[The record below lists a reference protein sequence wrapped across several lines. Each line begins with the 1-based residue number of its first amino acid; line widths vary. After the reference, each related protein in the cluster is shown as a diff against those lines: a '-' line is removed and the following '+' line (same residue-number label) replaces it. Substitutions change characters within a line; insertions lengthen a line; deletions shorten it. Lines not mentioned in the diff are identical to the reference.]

1 MNSLRSLTF
10 IFLLVAS
17 GCGSNSNNNPGPLVN
32 VSLVAPTS
40 ANIQE
45 AENQKVRVFISL
57 DQAASTSV
65 TVPLNFS
72 GSAKQDADY
81 TASADF
87 VIVPPNTTSASVD
100 IDVFRDFDLE
110 GDETITVSLGEIEG
124 NGKAGTMSSIN
135 FTIIDGEAANVD
147 KTPKEDVANLTVL
160 ETQYIITEESI
171 DFAVVVLNSSDQN
184 IAPTKL
190 FAEWSS
196 DMDFETDV
204 HSLGEVDTPA
214 FVSGEITF
222 PQPYEFSLP
231 LSDPAPNETYYIRVY
246 LDEVPEE
253 TVEQLFDNEVL
264 FGFATNAEGKVITR
278 CEAPVRTASGTE
290 DPLFREQWHL
300 KNSGQSGFANNS
312 GVAGADLQMTE
323 AISNGQNGDGVKLAI
338 VDSGLE
344 ICHPDL
350 AATVEEGKSFN
361 YGFRN
366 SAGSSLAD
374 PFNHSVFGDHGT
386 SVAGVA
392 AAVANN
398 GLGGRGVAPGVK
410 LRGFKLSA
418 SSEADFEAELLSSL
432 GGSSSNPDSASAHIF
447 NMSFGI
453 EVPSENSEE
462 DFVNLVKMG
471 TTDLRSGR
479 GALYVKAAG
488 NEFGL
493 CENPHPVNIEIGC
506 VGSNADPDHN
516 LPYLIA
522 VGAFNAKDV
531 KSSYSSAGANLW
543 VVAPGGEDGEE
554 QPAITTTDQIGVHAG
569 FSKTPV
575 NSLTTDHRF
584 NLDGDYFGAFGGT
597 SSATPATAGAI
608 AILLGINPNLTWR
621 DVKHI
626 LATSA
631 RKIDPDIKEVR
642 AAFNGKPYIA
652 QHAWQTNAAGYSYHN
667 WYGFGAVSVD
677 DAIIMTNGYT
687 PDSLGEFVESRWFP
701 AADNSNLSLAIP
713 DEDGAG
719 VTHTLTVTDL
729 PDTANIEAV
738 ILDITVNHGYGSDLG
753 VKLTSPSG
761 TESIVNAPFNVILDE
776 FPGMQDWQLMSNV
789 FYGEKPNGTWTIQV
803 VDLAADHTGS
813 LESWRLRFYYG
824 DHP

>member
-1 MNSLRSLTF
+1 MTSLRFLTF
-10 IFLLVAS
+10 IFLLIAS
-17 GCGSNSNNNPGPLVN
+17 GGCGSNNKPEPPVN

-45 AENQKVRVFISL
+45 AENQTVRIFISL
-57 DQAASTSV
+57 DSAASTSV

-72 GSAKQDADY
+72 GSAKQNADY
-81 TASADF
+81 AASADSI
-87 VIVPPNTTSASVD
+87 IVPPNTTSASVD

-135 FTIIDGEAANVD
+135 FTIIDGEAATVD
-147 KTPKEDVANLTVL
+147 KTPKEDGVDLILLN
-160 ETQYIITEESI
+160 TQHIITEESI

-184 IAPTKL
+184 VAPAKL

-204 HSLGEVDTPA
+204 HSLGIVDTPA
-214 FVSGEITF
+214 FVYGEEKF

-231 LSDPAPNETYYIRVY
+231 LSDLAPNQTYYIRVY
-246 LDEVPEE
+246 LEEVPEE
-253 TVEQLFDNEVL
+253 TIEQPFGNVVR

-278 CEAPVRTASGTE
+278 CEAPVRTAIGTE

-300 KNSGQSGFANNS
+300 KNSGQSGFAINN

-323 AISNGQNGDGVKLAI
+323 AISNGQNGDGVKLAV

-361 YGFRN
+361 YASPN
-366 SAGSSLAD
+366 SAGSSPTD
-374 PFNHSVFGDHGT
+374 PFNHSILGDHGT

-410 LRGFKLSA
+410 LRGFKLST
-418 SSEADFEAELLSSL
+418 SLDADFEAELLSSL

-447 NMSFGI
+447 NMSFGS

-479 GALYVKAAG
+479 GVLYVKAAG
-488 NEFGL
+488 NEFEA
-493 CENPHPVNIEIGC
+493 CENPHPINVEIGC
-506 VGSNADPDHN
+506 MGSNSDPDQN
-516 LPYLIA
+516 LPYLIT

-531 KSSYSSAGANLW
+531 KSSYSNAGANLW

-554 QPAITTTDQIGVHAG
+554 KPAIITTDQIGVHAG
-569 FSKTPV
+569 FSESPV

-597 SSATPATAGAI
+597 SSAAPATSGAI
-608 AILLGINPNLTWR
+608 AILLGVNPNLTWR

-642 AAFNGKPYIA
+642 AAFNGNPYIA

-677 DAIIMTNGYT
+677 DAIIMTNVYT
-687 PDSLGEFVESRWFP
+687 PNSLGEFVESRWFP

-729 PDTANIEAV
+729 PNTANIEAV
-738 ILDITVNHGYGSDLG
+738 ILDITVNHRYGSDLG

-776 FPGMQDWQLMSNV
+776 FPGMRNWQLMSNA

-824 DHP
+824 EHP

>member
-1 MNSLRSLTF
+1 MTSLRFLTF

-17 GCGSNSNNNPGPLVN
+17 GCGSNSNNNPEPLVN

-45 AENQKVRVFISL
+45 AENQTVRVFISL
-57 DQAASTSV
+57 DQTASTSV
-65 TVPLNFS
+65 TVPLDFS

-81 TASADF
+81 TASADS

-135 FTIIDGEAANVD
+135 FTIIDGEAAKVD
-147 KTPKEDVANLTVL
+147 KTPKEDGANLVVL
-160 ETQYIITEESI
+160 NTQYIITEESI
-171 DFAVVVLNSSDQN
+171 DFAVVVLNFSDQN
-184 IAPTKL
+184 VAPTKL

-214 FVSGEITF
+214 FVSGEVNF

-231 LSDPAPNETYYIRVY
+231 LSDLAPNETYYIRVY

-253 TVEQLFDNEVL
+253 TVEQLFDNAVL
-264 FGFATNAEGKVITR
+264 FSFATNAGGKVITR
-278 CEAPVRTASGTE
+278 CEAPVRAAIGTE
-290 DPLFREQWHL
+290 DPLFGEQWHL
-300 KNSGQSGFANNS
+300 KNSGQSGFANNN
-312 GVAGADLQMTE
+312 GVAEADLQMTE
-323 AISNGQNGDGVKLAI
+323 AISNGQNGDGVKLAVI
-338 VDSGLE
+338 DSGLE

-350 AATVEEGKSFN
+350 AATIEEGKSFN
-361 YGFRN
+361 YAFRN
-366 SAGSSLAD
+366 SAGSSPTD
-374 PFNHSVFGDHGT
+374 PFNHSVLGDHGT
-386 SVAGVA
+386 SVAGIA

-410 LRGFKLSA
+410 LRGFKLSTT
-418 SSEADFEAELLSSL
+418 FEVDSDAELLSSL

-453 EVPSENSEE
+453 ELPSENSSE
-462 DFVNLVKMG
+462 DFVKLVKMG

-488 NEFGL
+488 NEFGV
-493 CENPHPVNIEIGC
+493 CENPHPINIEIGC
-506 VGSNADPDHN
+506 LGSNTDPDQN
-516 LPYLIA
+516 LPYLIT
-522 VGAFNAKDV
+522 VGAFNAKDI
-531 KSSYSSAGANLW
+531 KSSYSNAGANLW

-554 QPAITTTDQIGVHAG
+554 QPAIITTDQIGVHAG
-569 FSKTPV
+569 FSKIPV
-575 NSLTTDHRF
+575 NSLTTDHQS

-597 SSATPATAGAI
+597 SSATPATSGAI
-608 AILLGINPNLTWR
+608 AILLGVNSNLTWR

-701 AADNSNLSLAIP
+701 AADSSNLSLAIP

-776 FPGMQDWQLMSNV
+776 FPGMRNWQLMSNA

>member
-1 MNSLRSLTF
+1 MTSLRSLTF
-10 IFLLVAS
+10 IFLLLAS
-17 GCGSNSNNNPGPLVN
+17 GGCDSNNKSEPPVN

-45 AENQKVRVFISL
+45 AENQTVRVFISL
-57 DQAASTSV
+57 DSTASTSV
-65 TVPLNFS
+65 MVPLNFS
-72 GSAKQDADY
+72 GSAKQNADY
-81 TASADF
+81 ATSADSI
-87 VIVPPNTTSASVD
+87 IVPPNTTSASVD

-110 GDETITVSLGEIEG
+110 DDETITVSLGEIEG
-124 NGKAGTMSSIN
+124 NGKAGTMSSIS
-135 FTIIDGEAANVD
+135 FTIIDGEAATVD
-147 KTPKEDVANLTVL
+147 KTPKENGANLVL
-160 ETQYIITEESI
+160 LNTQYIITEGSI
-171 DFAVVVLNSSDQN
+171 DFAVVVLNFSDQN
-184 IAPTKL
+184 VAPTKL

-204 HSLGEVDTPA
+204 HSLGIVDTPA
-214 FVSGEITF
+214 FVFGEENF

-231 LSDPAPNETYYIRVY
+231 LSGLAPNETYYIRVY

-253 TVEQLFDNEVL
+253 ATEQIFDNVLL
-264 FGFATNAEGKVITR
+264 FGFATNAEGKVTTR
-278 CEAPVRTASGTE
+278 CEAPVRAASGTE

-300 KNSGQSGFANNS
+300 KNSGQSGFANNN

-323 AISNGQNGDGVKLAI
+323 AISNGQNGDGVKLAV
-338 VDSGLE
+338 VDTGLE

-361 YGFRN
+361 YAFQN
-366 SAGSSLAD
+366 SAGSSPTD
-374 PFNHSVFGDHGT
+374 PFNHSVLGDHGT

-410 LRGFKLSA
+410 LRGFNLGTTL
-418 SSEADFEAELLSSL
+418 EADFEAELLSSL

-447 NMSFGI
+447 NMSFGS

-488 NEFGL
+488 NEFGV
-493 CENPHPVNIEIGC
+493 CENPHPINIEIGC
-506 VGSNADPDHN
+506 VGSNSDPDQN
-516 LPYLIA
+516 LPYLIN
-522 VGAFNAKDV
+522 VGAFNARDV

-554 QPAITTTDQIGVHAG
+554 QPAIITTDQIGVHAG
-569 FSKTPV
+569 FSKIPV
-575 NSLTTDHRF
+575 NSLTTDHRS
-584 NLDGDYFGAFGGT
+584 NLDGDYFGGFGGT
-597 SSATPATAGAI
+597 SSAAPATSGAI
-608 AILLGINPNLTWR
+608 AILLGVNPDLTWR

-652 QHAWQTNAAGYSYHN
+652 QHAWQINAAGYSYHN

-687 PDSLGEFVESRWFP
+687 PNSLGEFVESRWFP

-729 PDTANIEAV
+729 PNTANIEAV

-776 FPGMQDWQLMSNV
+776 FPGMRDWQLMSNA

-803 VDLAADHTGS
+803 ADLAADHTGS

>member
-1 MNSLRSLTF
+1 MKSPRFLTF

-17 GCGSNSNNNPGPLVN
+17 AGCGSNNKSESPVN
-32 VSLVAPTS
+32 VSFVAPTS

-45 AENQKVRVFISL
+45 AENQTVRVFISL
-57 DQAASTSV
+57 DSAASTSV
-65 TVPLNFS
+65 RVPLNFS
-72 GSAKQDADY
+72 GSAKQNADY
-81 TASADF
+81 TASADSI
-87 VIVPPNTTSASVD
+87 IVPPNTTSASVD

-124 NGKAGTMSSIN
+124 NGKAGTTSSIN

-147 KTPKEDVANLTVL
+147 KSPKQDGANLGL
-160 ETQYIITEESI
+160 LNTQYIITEESI

-184 IAPTKL
+184 VAPTKL

-204 HSLGEVDTPA
+204 HSLGIVDTPA
-214 FVSGEITF
+214 FVSGEVNF

-231 LSDPAPNETYYIRVY
+231 LSDLAPNETYYIRVY
-246 LDEVPEE
+246 LGEVPEE
-253 TVEQLFDNEVL
+253 ADDQLFDNAVL

-278 CEAPVRTASGTE
+278 CEPPVREASGTE

-300 KNSGQSGFANNS
+300 KNSGQSGFANNN

-323 AISNGQNGDGVKLAI
+323 AISNGQNGDGVKLAV

-361 YGFRN
+361 YAFQN
-366 SAGSSLAD
+366 SAGSSITD
-374 PFNHSVFGDHGT
+374 PFNHSVLGDHGT
-386 SVAGVA
+386 SVAGIA

-410 LRGFKLSA
+410 LRGFNLGANLES
-418 SSEADFEAELLSSL
+418 ADFEAETLSSL

-462 DFVNLVKMG
+462 DFVKLMKMG

-488 NEFGL
+488 NEFGV
-493 CENPHPVNIEIGC
+493 CENPHPINIEVGC
-506 VGSNADPDHN
+506 LGSNTDPDQN
-516 LPYLIA
+516 LPYLIT

-554 QPAITTTDQIGVHAG
+554 QPAIITTDQIGVNAG
-569 FSKTPV
+569 FSKIPV
-575 NSLTTDHRF
+575 NSLTTDHQS

-597 SSATPATAGAI
+597 SSAAPATSGAI
-608 AILLGINPNLTWR
+608 AILLGVNPYLTWR

-626 LATSA
+626 LAASA

-677 DAIIMTNGYT
+677 DAVIMANGYT
-687 PDSLGEFVESRWFP
+687 PNSLGEFIESRWFP

-761 TESIVNAPFNVILDE
+761 TESILNAPFNVILDE
-776 FPGMQDWQLMSNV
+776 FPGMRDWQLMSNA

-824 DHP
+824 NHP

>member
-1 MNSLRSLTF
+1 MTSLRSLTF

-17 GCGSNSNNNPGPLVN
+17 GGCGSNNKPEPPVN

-45 AENQKVRVFISL
+45 AENQTVRVFISL
-57 DQAASTSV
+57 DSAASTSV
-65 TVPLNFS
+65 MVPLNFS
-72 GSAKQDADY
+72 GSAKQNADY
-81 TASADF
+81 AASADSI
-87 VIVPPNTTSASVD
+87 IVPPNTTSASVD

-124 NGKAGTMSSIN
+124 NGKADTMSSIN
-135 FTIIDGEAANVD
+135 FTIIDGEAATVN
-147 KTPKEDVANLTVL
+147 KTPREYGANLVVL
-160 ETQYIITEESI
+160 STKYIITEESI
-171 DFAVVVLNSSDQN
+171 DFAVVVLNFSDQN
-184 IAPTKL
+184 VAPTKL

-196 DMDFETDV
+196 DMNFETDV
-204 HSLGEVDTPA
+204 NSLGTVDTPA
-214 FVSGEITF
+214 FVSGEEKF

-231 LSDPAPNETYYIRVY
+231 LSDLAPNETYYIAVR

-253 TVEQLFDNEVL
+253 AIEQIFDNVVL
-264 FGFATNAEGKVITR
+264 FGFATNAEGKVVTR
-278 CEAPVRTASGTE
+278 CEAPVRAASGTE
-290 DPLFREQWHL
+290 DPLFEEQWHL
-300 KNSGQSGFANNS
+300 KNSGQSGFANNN

-323 AISNGQNGDGVKLAI
+323 AISNGQNGDGVKLAVI
-338 VDSGLE
+338 DTGLE

-361 YGFRN
+361 YAFQD
-366 SAGSSLAD
+366 SAGSSLTD
-374 PFNHSVFGDHGT
+374 PFNHSILGDHGT

-410 LRGFKLSA
+410 LRGFNLGSKL
-418 SSEADFEAELLSSL
+418 EADFKAGLLSSL

-447 NMSFGI
+447 NMSFGF
-453 EVPSENSEE
+453 EEPSENSKE
-462 DFVNLVKMG
+462 DFVKLVKMG

-488 NEFGL
+488 NEFEA
-493 CENPHPVNIEIGC
+493 CENPHPINIEIGC
-506 VGSNADPDHN
+506 IGSNADPDQN
-516 LPYLIA
+516 LPYLIT

-531 KSSYSSAGANLW
+531 KSSYSNAGANLW

-554 QPAITTTDQIGVHAG
+554 QPAIITTDQVGVHAG
-569 FSKTPV
+569 YSKFPA

-597 SSATPATAGAI
+597 SSATPATSGAI
-608 AILLGINPNLTWR
+608 AILLGVNPNLTWR

-677 DAIIMTNGYT
+677 DAIIMTNRYT
-687 PDSLGEFVESRWFP
+687 PNGLGEFVESRWFP
-701 AADNSNLSLAIP
+701 AADNSNLSLTIP

-719 VTHTLTVTDL
+719 VTHTLTVADL
-729 PDTANIEAV
+729 PNTANIEAV
-738 ILDITVNHGYGSDLG
+738 ILDITVNHGYSSDLG

-776 FPGMQDWQLMSNV
+776 FPRIRDWQLMSNA

>member
-1 MNSLRSLTF
+1 MKSLRSLTF
-10 IFLLVAS
+10 MFLLVAS
-17 GCGSNSNNNPGPLVN
+17 VGCGSNNKSESPVN
-32 VSLVAPTS
+32 ISLVAPTS
-40 ANIQE
+40 PNIQE
-45 AENQKVRVFISL
+45 AENQTVRVFISL
-57 DQAASTSV
+57 DSTASTSV

-72 GSAKQDADY
+72 GSAKQNADY
-81 TASADF
+81 TASADSI
-87 VIVPPNTTSASVD
+87 IVLPNTTSASVD

-135 FTIIDGEAANVD
+135 FTIIDGEAATID
-147 KTPKEDVANLTVL
+147 KTPKEDGANLVL
-160 ETQYIITEESI
+160 LNTQYIITEESV
-171 DFAVVVLNSSDQN
+171 DFAVVVLNFSNQDV
-184 IAPTKL
+184 APTKL

-204 HSLGEVDTPA
+204 HSLGIVDTPA
-214 FVSGEITF
+214 FVSGEVNF

-231 LSDPAPNETYYIRVY
+231 LSDLAPNETYYIRVY

-253 TVEQLFDNEVL
+253 AIEQLFDNAVL

-278 CEAPVRTASGTE
+278 CEAPVRVASGTE

-300 KNSGQSGFANNS
+300 KNSGQSGFANNN

-323 AISNGQNGDGVKLAI
+323 AISNGQNGDGVKLAV
-338 VDSGLE
+338 VDTGLE

-361 YGFRN
+361 YAFRN
-366 SAGSSLAD
+366 SAGSSLTD
-374 PFNHSVFGDHGT
+374 PFNHSVLGDHGT

-410 LRGFKLSA
+410 LRGFKLSTTL
-418 SSEADFEAELLSSL
+418 EADYAELLSSL

-447 NMSFGI
+447 NMSFGY

-462 DFVNLVKMG
+462 DFVKLVKMG
-471 TTDLRSGR
+471 TTDLRSGQ

-488 NEFGL
+488 NEFGV
-493 CENPHPVNIEIGC
+493 CENPHPINIEIGC
-506 VGSNADPDHN
+506 VGSNSDPDQN
-516 LPYLIA
+516 LPYLIT

-531 KSSYSSAGANLW
+531 KSSYSNAGANLW

-554 QPAITTTDQIGVHAG
+554 QPAIITTDQVGVHAG
-569 FSKTPV
+569 FSKIPV

-597 SSATPATAGAI
+597 SSAAPATSGAI
-608 AILLGINPNLTWR
+608 AILLGVNPNLTWR

-626 LATSA
+626 LAASA

-677 DAIIMTNGYT
+677 DAITMTNGYT
-687 PDSLGEFVESRWFP
+687 PNSLGEFVESRWFP

-729 PDTANIEAV
+729 PNTANIEAV

-761 TESIVNAPFNVILDE
+761 TESILNAPFNVILDE
-776 FPGMQDWQLMSNV
+776 FPGMRDWQLMSNA

>member
-1 MNSLRSLTF
+1 MTSLRSLAF

-17 GCGSNSNNNPGPLVN
+17 GGCGSNNKPEPPVN

-45 AENQKVRVFISL
+45 AENQTVRVFISL
-57 DQAASTSV
+57 DSTTSTSV
-65 TVPLNFS
+65 MVPLNFS
-72 GSAKQDADY
+72 GSAKQNADY
-81 TASADF
+81 ATSADSI
-87 VIVPPNTTSASVD
+87 IVPPNTTSASVD
-100 IDVFRDFDLE
+100 IDVFRDFDSE

-124 NGKAGTMSSIN
+124 NGKADTMSSID
-135 FTIIDGEAANVD
+135 FTIIDGEAATVN
-147 KTPKEDVANLTVL
+147 KTPREYGANLVVL
-160 ETQYIITEESI
+160 STKYIITEESI
-171 DFAVVVLNSSDQN
+171 DFAVVVLNFSDQN
-184 IAPTKL
+184 VAPTKL

-196 DMDFETDV
+196 DMNFETDV
-204 HSLGEVDTPA
+204 NSLGTVDTPA
-214 FVSGEITF
+214 FVSGEEKF

-231 LSDPAPNETYYIRVY
+231 LSDLAPNETYYIAVR

-253 TVEQLFDNEVL
+253 AIEQIFDNVVL
-264 FGFATNAEGKVITR
+264 FGFATNAEGKVVTR
-278 CEAPVRTASGTE
+278 CEAPVRAASGTE
-290 DPLFREQWHL
+290 DPLFEEQWHL
-300 KNSGQSGFANNS
+300 KNSGQSGFANNN

-323 AISNGQNGDGVKLAI
+323 AISNGQNGDGVKLAVI
-338 VDSGLE
+338 DTGLE

-361 YGFRN
+361 YAFQD
-366 SAGSSLAD
+366 SAGSSLTD
-374 PFNHSVFGDHGT
+374 PFNHSILGDHGT

-410 LRGFKLSA
+410 LRGFNLGSKL
-418 SSEADFEAELLSSL
+418 EADFKAGLLSSL

-447 NMSFGI
+447 NMSFGF
-453 EVPSENSEE
+453 EEPSENSKE
-462 DFVNLVKMG
+462 DFVKLVKMG

-488 NEFGL
+488 NEFEA
-493 CENPHPVNIEIGC
+493 CENPHPINIEIGC
-506 VGSNADPDHN
+506 IGSNADPDQN
-516 LPYLIA
+516 LPYLIT

-531 KSSYSSAGANLW
+531 KSSYSNAGANLW

-554 QPAITTTDQIGVHAG
+554 QPAIITTDQVGVHAG
-569 FSKTPV
+569 YSKFPA

-597 SSATPATAGAI
+597 SSATPATSGAI
-608 AILLGINPNLTWR
+608 AILLGVNPNLTWR

-642 AAFNGKPYIA
+642 AAFKGKPYIA

-677 DAIIMTNGYT
+677 DAIIMTNRYT
-687 PDSLGEFVESRWFP
+687 PNSLGEFVESRWFP

-719 VTHTLTVTDL
+719 VTHTMTVTDL
-729 PDTANIEAV
+729 PSTANIEAV
-738 ILDITVNHGYGSDLG
+738 ILDITVNHGYSSDLG

-776 FPGMQDWQLMSNV
+776 FPGIRDWQLMSNA

-803 VDLAADHTGS
+803 VDLADDHTGS